1 MNCHKFIY
9 IAALFL
15 APFLANAQVFE
26 RKHTFNIELGLPNAF
41 SNKAF
46 KNIMQGLVSV
56 APYYQF
62 ALKNNFIAGAGLRY
76 SYFAINEFK
85 VPTAVSGGVHSG
97 GIFLKAGWEKF
108 HNERFATDLSLKFGY
123 DQNYFTS
130 DRGDSLGKSILQVNS
145 TYLEP
150 SVGFILTVDEFS
162 SYRLFIS
169 YAFQGFGY
177 KPSMIGLE
185 TFGGCDPKEF
195 NRTTSFL
202 IVGFGFTHYF
212 KKVN

>member
-9 IAALFL
+9 IAALCL
-15 APFLANAQVFE
+15 APFLAKAQVFE

-56 APYYQF
+56 APYYQL

-97 GIFLKAGWEKF
+97 GILLKAGWEKF
-108 HNERFATDLSLKFGY
+108 
-123 DQNYFTS
+123 QN
-130 DRGDSLGKSILQVNS
+130 K
-145 TYLEP
+145 
-150 SVGFILTVDEFS
+150 
-162 SYRLFIS
+162 
-169 YAFQGFGY
+169 GFGG
-177 KPSMIGLE
+177 KHLE
-185 TFGGCDPKEF
+185 FVKERALAKGF
-195 NRTTSFL
+195 PIRLEVLKNSPAKKL
-202 IVGFGFTHYF
+202 YESFGFKIIDEDKFSYEMEL
-212 KKVN
+212 VLND

>member
-1 MNCHKFIY
+1 MICRWFIS
-9 IAALFL
+9 FTVFFCT
-15 APFLANAQVFE
+15 PFLLNAQAFD
-26 RKHTFNIELGLPNAF
+26 RKHTFNIELGLPNGF
-41 SNKAF
+41 SNKPF
-46 KNIMQGLVSV
+46 KNIMQGLVNV
-56 APYYQF
+56 APYYQI
-62 ALKNNFIAGAGLRY
+62 ALKNNFIAGAGIRY

-85 VPTAVSGGVHSG
+85 VPTAVSGGVHSSG
-97 GIFLKAGWEKF
+97 VFLKAGWEKF
-108 HNERFATDLSLKFGY
+108 HNERFATDLSVKFGF

-130 DRGDSLGKSILQVNS
+130 DRGDSLGKSIIQVNA
-145 TYLEP
+145 TYIEP
-150 SVGFILTVDEFS
+150 SVGFILTADELS

-185 TFGGCDPKEF
+185 TFGGYNPTEF
-195 NRTTSFL
+195 NKTTSFL